1 MVPQASIRSTDN
13 RVYSLTL
20 LPDFVRKVFQPLS
33 TVKSSL
39 AGRGVYMPVTVKRG
53 SEHECSAAHAA
64 GVLRSPIQ
72 FFGSFAK
79 FMSNYAATLIPNNV
93 GRHALKYK

>member
-1 MVPQASIRSTDN
+1 
-13 RVYSLTL
+13 
-20 LPDFVRKVFQPLS
+20 
-33 TVKSSL
+33 
-39 AGRGVYMPVTVKRG
+39 MPVTVKRG